1 MRRFL
6 LSLFLIVSALSAFSA
21 DFLEPKQSKTFD
33 ISFEKKGHIE
43 YDFKS
48 AEPYISFPSAPID
61 LNASDKKVSTSFEFY
76 YENTYGNGKPLR
88 IIFDA
93 DDTYDYNPSDTGYML
108 LSEEGNGLN
117 YSVSFSSVSGEA
129 VDSITVTDSAAEREE
144 KDRSREIMPGEY
156 TVTMTLDAPAATNR
170 YLAGLYEGYIILVY
184 EEIL

>member
-6 LSLFLIVSALSAFSA
+6 FSLFLIISVMSALSA
-21 DFLEPKQSKTFD
+21 DFLEPTQSKTFN

-48 AEPYISFPSAPID
+48 TEPYISFPSAPID
-61 LNASDKKVSTSFEFY
+61 LNASDKKASTSFEFY

-117 YSVSFSSVSGEA
+117 YSVSFSSSGEV
-129 VDSITVTDSAAEREE
+129 VDPIVVADSAAERME

-170 YLAGLYEGYIILVY
+170 YLAGLYEGFIILVY